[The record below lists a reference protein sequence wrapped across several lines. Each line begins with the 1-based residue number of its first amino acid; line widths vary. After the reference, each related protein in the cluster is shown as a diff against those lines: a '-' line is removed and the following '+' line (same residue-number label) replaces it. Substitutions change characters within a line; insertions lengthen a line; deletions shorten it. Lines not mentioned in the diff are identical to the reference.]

1 MNVEILDP
9 VAALEP
15 MNNAVLPTITIDLVL
30 DRFTAKDVL
39 RGVLHAILFHRLFGS
54 IKPQTF
60 EVLDVTM
67 PAVSDPDIE
76 KLVNDRVDAFWK
88 AIESGAN
95 KRGQIIVTISEKKL
109 KKNWFSTG
117 EEEVPWEQWVINAEL
132 RQPKTEPDRL
142 TFQINL
148 ASTLTETM
156 HTLIKYTSS
165 ERGRAVVPPITDAT
179 TISPFPFKV
188 VVKVGNLELG

>member
-1 MNVEILDP
+1 MIMNTD
-9 VAALEP
+9 
-15 MNNAVLPTITIDLVL
+15 VLPTITIDLVL
-30 DRFTAKDVL
+30 DRLTTKDVL
-39 RGVLHAILFHRLFGS
+39 HGVIHSILFHRLFGT

-67 PAVSDPDIE
+67 PGVSDTDTE
-76 KLVNDRVDAFWK
+76 RLVNEKIEVFWR

-95 KRGQIIVTISEKKL
+95 KRGQIIITIAEKKL

-117 EEEVPWEQWVINAEL
+117 EEEVPWERWVINAEL
-132 RQPKTEPDRL
+132 RQPKTDQDRMH
-142 TFQINL
+142 FQTNL
-148 ASTLTETM
+148 ASTLTETI
-156 HTLIKYTSS
+156 HTMVNYTSS